1 MIIAALLFIAGLTLG
16 WRFNALA
23 VVISSIL
30 VFVCSE
36 VLFIMLIGFEY
47 LQILIVFAY
56 LIAHQSGYLVG
67 YYLFHRLNHDMAGKT
82 IHQNH
87 MKRPDRL

>member
-23 VVISSIL
+23 VAISSIL
-30 VFVCSE
+30 IFVCSA
-36 VLFIMLIGFEY
+36 VLFLTLTGFEV

-56 LIAHQSGYLVG
+56 LIAHQSCYLLG
-67 YYLFHRLNHDMAGKT
+67 YYLFYRVNA
-82 IHQNH
+82 
-87 MKRPDRL
+87 

>member
-23 VVISSIL
+23 VIISSIL
-30 VFVCSE
+30 IFVCSA
-36 VLFIMLIGFEY
+36 VLFLIFIGFEY

-67 YYLFHRLNHDMAGKT
+67 YYLFHSINTDQTAKT

-87 MKRPDRL
+87 MRRPDRL